1 MKNQLIYISQ
11 AMGTPAAWTT
21 NKPTDDYYYEL
32 NTWGDHYW
40 FVVMDMD
47 CSQTQV
53 DF

>member
-1 MKNQLIYISQ
+1 
-11 AMGTPAAWTT
+11 MGTPAAWTT